1 VLILTALAC
10 SPLAGIAAWVIANVA
25 ADKAAEAEWRGID
38 RAWRTS
44 GRSLPEALSI
54 EVRARQDRVINLP
67 GG

>member
-1 VLILTALAC
+1 MLILTCVSLAV
-10 SPLAGIAAWVIANVA
+10 PAVAVLWVIANVA

-54 EVRARQDRVINLP
+54 EVRARHDRVINLP